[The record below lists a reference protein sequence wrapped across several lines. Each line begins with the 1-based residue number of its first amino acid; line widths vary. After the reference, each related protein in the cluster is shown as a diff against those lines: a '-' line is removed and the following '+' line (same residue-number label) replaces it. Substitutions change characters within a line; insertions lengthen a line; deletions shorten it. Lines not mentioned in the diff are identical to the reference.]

1 MEEAQE
7 PLGPVGIPE
16 GSGVQPQHTAL
27 RSGLAAVTTAFQL
40 LLFKGNLLLG
50 STPNCLH
57 VLVQFLPVSFYP
69 PVLFPPLLTWLS
81 CSHFHYLH

>member
-1 MEEAQE
+1 MRPLAWRSRVSAGSGVLGVQGRPSVEDAQE

-27 RSGLAAVTTAFQL
+27 RSGLAAVTTAFHL

-57 VLVQFLPVSFYP
+57 V
-69 PVLFPPLLTWLS
+69 
-81 CSHFHYLH
+81 